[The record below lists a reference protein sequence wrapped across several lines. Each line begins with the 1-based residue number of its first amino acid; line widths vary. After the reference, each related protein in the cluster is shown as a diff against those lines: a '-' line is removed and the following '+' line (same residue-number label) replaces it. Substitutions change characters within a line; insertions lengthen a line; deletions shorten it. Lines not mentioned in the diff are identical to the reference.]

1 VVDSGFLPCRCH
13 MLRNICR
20 GLNTGACAKVRNLRD
35 MRYAKLQMMD
45 LIACGGTLAEGKR
58 QSVKVDKEKCKH
70 NKRENASKKETNKK
84 KQHSTRNLTSTGGA
98 QNKASTVPSQFGAL
112 QRGEKIS
119 GIPTGSQVFGWGPPE
134 DCLRQPGA
142 PQAISF
148 FPLGFR
154 NLFEHK
160 TTFAQ
165 FFLRRTAR

>member
-98 QNKASTVPSQFGAL
+98 QNKASTVLRGHLQSRCHNEQKPITIRGSSEGRKDIGNPDWKSSFRLGASGGLPSAA
-112 QRGEKIS
+112 R
-119 GIPTGSQVFGWGPPE
+119 GPPGHFIFS
-134 DCLRQPGA
+134 PGV
-142 PQAISF
+142 QKSF
-148 FPLGFR
+148 
-154 NLFEHK
+154 
-160 TTFAQ
+160 
-165 FFLRRTAR
+165 